1 MKQAVFVESHNILTS
16 LGHSSIENFNA
27 LLDKKSGVEEQRI
40 EEMDEA
46 PVYCSLL
53 KEDQLEIIA
62 KNIQNQ
68 GTYTRF
74 EKMMIASIKEAL
86 SNSTIAFQS
95 KKTIFIFSTTKG
107 NIELLEQEAF
117 TENLQLRM
125 SMQHS
130 ASLVCAYFNNT
141 NTPVVV
147 SNACISGV
155 LAIVLARRMLET
167 GQFENAVV
175 VGADTISKFV
185 YSGFKSFQA
194 LSPGSCK
201 PFSVARDGINL
212 GEAAATLILTTTKN
226 INSEGKKFIKILGG
240 AMTNDANH
248 ISGPSRTGQELS
260 LAIDKALSESGLM
273 PEAIDFV
280 SAHGTATIYNDE
292 MEAKAFQ
299 LAKLESIPV
308 NSLKG
313 YFGHTLGASG
323 LVESIVSLMSLDAG
337 IVIPILGLEES
348 DGIPG
353 IKICTQKIEKKM
365 DHCLKTAS
373 GFGGCNAAVVFSK
386 G

>member
-260 LAIDKALSESGLM
+260 LAMTRL
-273 PEAIDFV
+273 
-280 SAHGTATIYNDE
+280 
-292 MEAKAFQ
+292 
-299 LAKLESIPV
+299 
-308 NSLKG
+308 
-313 YFGHTLGASG
+313 
-323 LVESIVSLMSLDAG
+323 
-337 IVIPILGLEES
+337 
-348 DGIPG
+348 
-353 IKICTQKIEKKM
+353 
-365 DHCLKTAS
+365 
-373 GFGGCNAAVVFSK
+373 
-386 G
+386 